1 MVSSTT
7 TSIIAVGCGLAGVD
21 ANILGGVV
29 SSNTKTNTE
38 EDVGV
43 RVTTTNNNN
52 SSKGRRLLQKFKKK
66 REARYNAKFHDKASE
81 SDVGILNKAT
91 PPRFLQESPR

>member
-29 SSNTKTNTE
+29 SSNTNKE

-43 RVTTTNNNN
+43 RITTTNNNN
-52 SSKGRRLLQKFKKK
+52 RSKGRRLLQKFKKK
-66 REARYNAKFHDKASE
+66 REARYNAKFHDKSAE